1 MTELPSSYVVVDGRS
16 KQVFS
21 PDRPFQMLGVIA
33 IDLPHDL
40 WRDFRFFMEEAR
52 KAEDAGDAEK
62 RYRFLRVSLLCLFAH
77 VNAFFDLL
85 IESAKKD
92 AEFRSYKKTAMPKL
106 SASSDWPG
114 SEHGQFVVLYSS
126 FTKSVHNKELPDINW
141 SIKPLRNLLA
151 HPSGA
156 RGVTVADLYDLGLD
170 ELLAGALSFQSWI
183 MAAGQL
189 CGIVCELDTASMARE
204 LGATISKRDKSGI
217 KTQRF

>member
-21 PDRPFQMLGVIA
+21 PDTPFQMLGVIA
-33 IDLPHDL
+33 LDLPHDL
-40 WRDFRFFMEEAR
+40 WRDFLVFMEEAR

-62 RYRFLRVSLLCLFAH
+62 RYRFLRASLLCLFAH

-85 IESAKKD
+85 IESVKKD
-92 AEFRSYKKTAMPKL
+92 ADFRNYKSAALSKL
-106 SASSDWPG
+106 KASADWPG
-114 SEHGQFVVLYSS
+114 SEHGQFVVLYAG
-126 FTKSVHNKELPDINW
+126 FVKSVHNKVLPDINW

-170 ELLAGALSFQSWI
+170 ELLTGAVSFQSWI

-189 CGIVCELDTASMARE
+189 CGIAYELDTASIARE
-204 LGATISKRDKSGI
+204 LSAAISKSDRSGI
-217 KTQRF
+217 KAQRF